1 MLTILVNRHRHTIFD
16 HNTSVLNILQQ
27 EAMTQI
33 LRDLSPND
41 LFNVIAF
48 EGAAHVFSPSM
59 MPATQENIHR
69 AGEYI
74 LGLNAIGGTVVI
86 VFVFVLFDYLFFY

>member
-1 MLTILVNRHRHTIFD
+1 
-16 HNTSVLNILQQ
+16 
-27 EAMTQI
+27 MTQI